1 MHKGLNVLKN
11 IFFEALGPK
20 YGFLK
25 FQKMEL
31 SFSYFLHE
39 IALAERI
46 EIELN
51 IFLGKKM
58 FLGFW
63 TKKGQNRAH
72 KEDFQVLWEIHVC
85 NFSGV
90 CLA

>member
-1 MHKGLNVLKN
+1 MSFVTKEATVGKNHSFLNLIKNWSVECFWIFSGIYFSMHKGLNVLKN

-39 IALAERI
+39 IAIA
-46 EIELN
+46 
-51 IFLGKKM
+51 
-58 FLGFW
+58 
-63 TKKGQNRAH
+63 
-72 KEDFQVLWEIHVC
+72 
-85 NFSGV
+85 
-90 CLA
+90 